1 MCVCQPKH
9 RTHTV
14 KQELS
19 LMTLVRVFCFQTT
32 RIEFDL
38 PEYCVRRRY
47 QDFDWLR
54 MKLEESQ
61 PTHLI
66 PVGQEK

>member
-1 MCVCQPKH
+1 
-9 RTHTV
+9 
-14 KQELS
+14 
-19 LMTLVRVFCFQTT
+19 MTLVFCLQTT

>member
-1 MCVCQPKH
+1 
-9 RTHTV
+9 
-14 KQELS
+14 
-19 LMTLVRVFCFQTT
+19 MTLVCVFCLQTT

-66 PVGQEK
+66 PVRQEK

>member
-1 MCVCQPKH
+1 
-9 RTHTV
+9 
-14 KQELS
+14 
-19 LMTLVRVFCFQTT
+19 MTLVCVFCLQTT

-66 PVGQEK
+66 PVGPEKRRQAYALVWLFVLKNA